1 MLYDEKSLKR
11 LENKD
16 FGEYERRLQ
25 KYLAQD
31 RKELIKE
38 YYKLRTGD
46 SLNIDN
52 PVTYNE
58 KLQWLKYY
66 WRDNLVYRCA
76 DKYEARFVVAEM
88 GCPKIVDNPLF
99 IYKAVSDID
108 FSVLPESF
116 VLKATHS
123 SGFNL
128 FVQNKNNL
136 DIERVKNVFEKIL
149 KIQYYTAKCE
159 WCYEHI
165 EPKIICENL
174 LQINTDAPLD
184 YKFFCFHGEVK
195 FVQILTAN
203 KWVYNRE
210 PIELIVDKDFKRMD
224 FSYGFPNLLNVSKSN
239 DFDKMVEYAEKL
251 SKPFPHVRIDLY
263 NPQNGVIKFGEFT
276 FFPGAGYDE
285 FNPREYGVAVGNW
298 LNLNNIEKITETK
311 QQKWN

>member
-1 MLYDEKSLKR
+1 MLYDEDSLKR
-11 LENKD
+11 LEKKK
-16 FGEYERRLQ
+16 FLEYEKSLQ

-46 SLNIDN
+46 DLNIDS

-66 WRDNLVYRCA
+66 WRNDLVYRCA
-76 DKYEARFVVAEM
+76 DKCEAHRVVAEM
-88 GCPKIVDNPLF
+88 SCPEIVNSPLF
-99 IYKAVSDID
+99 TYKSASDID

-128 FVQNKNNL
+128 FVQNKNKL
-136 DIERVKNVFEKIL
+136 DIERVKSVFEKIL
-149 KIQYYTAKCE
+149 KIHYYAAKFE

-165 EPKIICENL
+165 EPRITCENL
-174 LQINTDAPLD
+174 FQQNTDAPLD

-203 KWVYNRE
+203 KWVSNKE
-210 PIELIVDKDFKRMD
+210 PIELIVDKNFRRMD
-224 FSYGFPNLLNVSKSN
+224 FMYGFPNSLNVSKSD
-239 DFDKMVEYAEKL
+239 DFNKMVEYAERL

-263 NPQNGVIKFGEFT
+263 NPKDGVIKFGEFT

-285 FNPREYGVAVGNW
+285 FNPREYGITVGDW
-298 LNLNNIEKITETK
+298 LDLNRVEKFTET
-311 QQKWN
+311 Q